1 MYNVL
6 IIICGDK
13 MLKKQLTKLLLISF
27 VMNSGLYGSDKMISL
42 QKKDG
47 VDIGFQIYDYDYEE
61 EVDNTFF
68 MSNTGKKYGI
78 SLSAVLTID
87 EYYLR
92 GMYRYATKDLKY
104 KSASGEGDV
113 SDKVHEVRFLGGKE
127 VLVETYMLGSYI
139 GLGYR
144 LLENDLRDLG
154 SGGYRRKSE
163 YLYIP
168 VGITH
173 AFRVNPEMK
182 VTTNI
187 EYDYLIEGRQT
198 SYLSDIGP
206 AYASVF
212 GDPVNKQK
220 DGYGFRASLDFER
233 EYISFGAFVNYWKI
247 KDSEINYYQD
257 GLTMYGVLEPY
268 NETTEVGVEI
278 KYKF

>member
-1 MYNVL
+1 
-6 IIICGDK
+6 
-13 MLKKQLTKLLLISF
+13 MLKKQLTKLVIFLLMTNTIA
-27 VMNSGLYGSDKMISL
+27 YGSEKMISL

-61 EVDNTFF
+61 EVDNAFF
-68 MSNTGKKYGI
+68 MSNTGEKYGV
-78 SLSAVLTID
+78 SLSAIVTVD

-92 GMYRYATKDLKY
+92 GMYRYATEDVKY

-113 SDKVHEVRFLGGKE
+113 SDKVHEVRFVGGKE

-154 SGGYRRKSE
+154 AGGYRRKSE

-168 VGITH
+168 VGVTH
-173 AFRVNPEMK
+173 AFRVNRGLK

-187 EYDYLIEGRQT
+187 EYDYFIEGRQT
-198 SYLSDIGP
+198 SYLSDVGP

-212 GDPVNKQK
+212 GDPENKQK
-220 DGYGFRASLDFER
+220 DGYGLRASLDFEM
-233 EYISFGAFVNYWKI
+233 EYLSVGGFINYWKI
-247 KDSEINYYQD
+247 KDSETNYYQN
-257 GLTMYGVLEPY
+257 GSVLYSIVEPY
-268 NETTEVGVEI
+268 NETTEVGIEL
-278 KYKF
+278 KLKF